1 MSSKRGPMSRKQPT
15 QLELEKE
22 NAELKRDNYQLR
34 KRLKRMVRQL
44 QQYEDLTELKEVL
57 AEEIPGLNEEIVQEE
72 VQRVN
77 DMFLTF
83 TLPNGQVKQIR
94 KRAAGE

>member
-1 MSSKRGPMSRKQPT
+1 MSRKQPT

-22 NAELKRDNYQLR
+22 NAELKRDNHQLR
-34 KRLKRMVRQL
+34 KRLKRIVRQL